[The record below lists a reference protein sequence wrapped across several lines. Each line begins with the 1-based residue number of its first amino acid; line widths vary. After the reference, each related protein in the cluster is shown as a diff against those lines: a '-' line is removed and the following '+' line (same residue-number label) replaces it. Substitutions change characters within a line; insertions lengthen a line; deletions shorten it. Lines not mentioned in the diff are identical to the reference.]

1 MKRTILGSVVLAVL
15 VLTVGTVFAAGG
27 TKVCLPG
34 KEGKPIVTPKS
45 GVCKAGY
52 TLTELGA
59 EGKEGS
65 AGKEGKEG
73 KEGPAGASG
82 FSGAVNSNGT
92 VRNGKITAAKLGTGE
107 YVVRWEAGVFPTCL
121 TTTEAQKIATVIT
134 PFLEGTA
141 VIADVVTTCEGSEPK
156 IKVTIFSNTGT
167 FLDNGFSLISLKA
180 A

>member
-1 MKRTILGSVVLAVL
+1 MKRTILGVVVLAVL

-59 EGKEGS
+59 EGKEGP

-73 KEGPAGASG
+73 KQGPAGASG
-82 FSGAVNSNGT
+82 FSGAVNANGT
-92 VRNGKITAAKLGTGE
+92 VRNGKITASKLGTGE
-107 YVVRWEAGVFPTCL
+107 YLVRWEPGIFPTCL
-121 TTTEAQKIATVIT
+121 TITEAQQIATVVT

-141 VIADVVTTCEGSEPK
+141 VMGDVVTTCEGNEPK
-156 IKVTIFSNTGT
+156 ITVTVFSNAGAKI
-167 FLDNGFSLISLKA
+167 DNGFSLISLKA